1 MKKYIE
7 KFIKSVVKEMILN
20 GEITLTTI
28 KGKELE
34 YSIHG
39 EEYTVA
45 HETKTMVLGFQDID
59 DQIDKEMEVQNKA
72 YGVRL

>member
-1 MKKYIE
+1 MKKYIV
-7 KFIKSVVKEMILN
+7 KFIKSVVQKMILD

-45 HETKTMVLGFQDID
+45 HETTTIVLGFQDID
-59 DQIDKEMEVQNKA
+59 NKIDKEMEIQNKA